1 MTSKSFRSGIV
12 SSDIFSLLNMSSSFG
27 NAAVSA
33 GSSHA
38 SASKNPI
45 FMVLIIAPHALNF
58 HIAKLDKVYGSGRIM
73 MQDGFLGSTHSV
85 PRLEGGVQ
93 IFYELYN
100 SRKPYLMFW
109 KLRVLSVPIDFI
121 RRLASKTL
129 A

>member
-1 MTSKSFRSGIV
+1 
-12 SSDIFSLLNMSSSFG
+12 
-27 NAAVSA
+27 
-33 GSSHA
+33 
-38 SASKNPI
+38 
-45 FMVLIIAPHALNF
+45 
-58 HIAKLDKVYGSGRIM
+58 M